1 MLPLFYT
8 ILHFVK
14 QDVKFVDK
22 ADFNAEWSICT
33 ILSHFAFATGD
44 SQKPWIY
51 GYDVENNYDDG
62 LNEWFYIFDAL
73 LRALK
78 AWPVASCSRPPDRD
92 RERVSNVARVGPG
105 EARTLLQ
112 RVHNDLQCD
121 RDWSGLGDGDW
132 RR

>member
-8 ILHFVK
+8 ILHFFR

-22 ADFNAEWSICT
+22 ADFDAEWY
-33 ILSHFAFATGD
+33 LRYFVAFCIRTGFI
-44 SQKPWIY
+44 QEPWIS
-51 GYDVENNYDDG
+51 GYDVENDEDG
-62 LNEWFYIFDAL
+62 LNEWFNIFDAL

-78 AWPVASCSRPPDRD
+78 AWSVASCSRPPDRD
-92 RERVSNVARVGPG
+92 RERVSNGARVGPG

-121 RDWSGLGDGDW
+121 RDWSGLGGGDW
-132 RR
+132 RQ